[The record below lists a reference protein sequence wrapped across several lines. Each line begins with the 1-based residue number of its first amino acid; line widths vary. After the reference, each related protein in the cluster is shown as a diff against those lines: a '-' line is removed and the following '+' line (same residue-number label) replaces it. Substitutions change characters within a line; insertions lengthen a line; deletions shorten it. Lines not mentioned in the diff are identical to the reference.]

1 MCVVVDCDICTA
13 LTIRGSLNHR
23 VTDILHADLY
33 KLATPTTA
41 SLLLKRKAEF
51 HEKL

>member
-1 MCVVVDCDICTA
+1 MCTVVDYDICTA
-13 LTIRGSLNHR
+13 LIICGSLNHR
-23 VTDILHADLY
+23 VTDILQADHY

>member
-1 MCVVVDCDICTA
+1 MCIVVDYDICTA
-13 LTIRGSLNHR
+13 LICGSLNHR
-23 VTDILHADLY
+23 VTDMLPADHY